1 MSEALYVSRCRIES
15 PEPLHRTAHLETGVT
30 VDMGVHGAICEH
42 YRLRPEKEW
51 TLPVDYVVAA
61 AGG

>member
-1 MSEALYVSRCRIES
+1 MSETLYVSRCRIES
-15 PEPLHRTAHLETGVT
+15 PAPLHRTARLETGVT
-30 VDMGVHGAICEH
+30 VDMGVHGPIREH
-42 YRLRPEKEW
+42 YRLTPEREL